1 MTMDDDGADTSEYNR
16 KIGARMRDI
25 RRQKAKTLQDVE
37 TESASEFKASVL
49 GAYERGERA
58 ISVPRLER
66 LARFYLVPIDQLFPR
81 ESVLDDRQEKD
92 PTAIVVDLVKLSAL
106 VDGPAE
112 KLQRFFRTVELD
124 RHDFNGRMMT
134 VRSDDR
140 RALAMILDVS
150 VDDVRSE
157 LDRLDLL
164 RMSTPPTD

>member
-1 MTMDDDGADTSEYNR
+1 MTIEDDGAETSEYNR

-37 TESASEFKASVL
+37 TESAAEFKASVL

-81 ESVLDDRQEKD
+81 ESILDERQDKD
-92 PTAIVVDLVKLSAL
+92 PTSIVIDLIKLSSL
-106 VDGPAE
+106 QHGPVE

-124 RHDFNGRMMT
+124 RHDYNGRIMT

-140 RALAMILDVS
+140 RALAMILDVP
-150 VDDVRSE
+150 VDDVRDE
-157 LDRLDLL
+157 LDRLGLL
-164 RMSTPPTD
+164 HGPADTAD